1 MINDRR
7 AVELG
12 LFPRLFAQYT
22 LLAAELNASDMELVS
37 SFFMVEESVCPK
49 SAERA
54 KKRLRIVS
62 GAVQTVLHGNKL
74 PVVFLALSYAL
85 RDKLEAGKLVL
96 AEGSVFDKA
105 YERLKDEWLRKT
117 TFWESEEQNAEC
129 LSSRIGQII
138 TRYGY
143 FTH

>member
-22 LLAAELNASDMELVS
+22 LLAAELNAADMDLVS

-54 KKRLRIVS
+54 KRRLRIVS
-62 GAVQTVLHGNKL
+62 GAIQTILHGNKL

-85 RDKLEAGKLVL
+85 RDKLDAGKLAL

-117 TFWESEEQNAEC
+117 TFWESEEAAAEAMA
-129 LSSRIGQII
+129 SRIGSVI
-138 TRYGY
+138 TKYGY
-143 FTH
+143 FTR